1 MNAEKAKAGARLNEL
16 ENRLNIINESITKT
30 EDALISARQV
40 QAITRLELKQA
51 REALAALPD

>member
-1 MNAEKAKAGARLNEL
+1 MNAAKLSAAARLNEL